1 MRHLVP
7 KQRLNP
13 RIHGNNI
20 SPITLGS
27 LSFLGMSKSNLT
39 NCVYVGQEAENM
51 HCLWPVVLWVWNSL
65 WTQSHDKIPES
76 ALCIRLAYLEKNP
89 FVLIDEWILPL
100 FGVNSVTS
108 VKSHLTQYLKLTLSL
123 KLCAFQQT
131 GWKPAWICGV
141 RCSSDPS

>member
-1 MRHLVP
+1 MVIIFHRLHL
-7 KQRLNP
+7 
-13 RIHGNNI
+13 
-20 SPITLGS
+20 
-27 LSFLGMSKSNLT
+27 
-39 NCVYVGQEAENM
+39 A
-51 HCLWPVVLWVWNSL
+51 HCLFLACQNQIWQTVFMLGRRQRTCIVCDQWYFLWVWNSL

-108 VKSHLTQYLKLTLSL
+108 VKSHSTQYLKLALSL
-123 KLCAFQQT
+123 KLCAFRQT